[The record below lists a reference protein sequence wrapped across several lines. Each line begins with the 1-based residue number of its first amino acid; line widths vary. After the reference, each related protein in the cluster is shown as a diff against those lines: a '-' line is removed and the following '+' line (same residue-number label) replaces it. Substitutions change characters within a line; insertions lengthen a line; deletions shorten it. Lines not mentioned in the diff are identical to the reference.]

1 MTGSRS
7 QQTSEEV
14 AVADRVDGLPDD
26 FSRQPRSNRPY
37 VRCLIDESGGRNA
50 DTLDSL
56 DGSRML
62 HGELLSV
69 SGSHERYHR
78 TEWAG
83 SLRGFIVRD
92 WKAVSAG

>member
-1 MTGSRS
+1 MTGGRS

-26 FSRQPRSNRPY
+26 FSRQPRSNRPD
-37 VRCLIDESGGRNA
+37 VRRLIDESGGRNA

-62 HGELLSV
+62 HGEFLSV
-69 SGSHERYHR
+69 SGCHDRYHR

-83 SLRGFIVRD
+83 SLRGFIARD
-92 WKAVSAG
+92 WKAGSAG